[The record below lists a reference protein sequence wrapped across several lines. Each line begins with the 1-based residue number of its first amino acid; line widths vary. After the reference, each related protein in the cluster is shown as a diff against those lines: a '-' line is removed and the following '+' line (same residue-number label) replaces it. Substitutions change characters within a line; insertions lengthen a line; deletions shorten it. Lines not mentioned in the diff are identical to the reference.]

1 MQRRTVLSVVGTT
14 APLGALGV
22 GVASGHVGGARPD
35 APVERSAGVVA
46 RRGLRYAR
54 LPDRAGVLDLYRPP
68 GVGPFPVLMWTSG
81 SGWTSDAGNRDGE
94 DLARALVPHGW
105 AVAAYSTR
113 SSAQATFPAHVH
125 DANAAVRWLRA
136 EADTFDLDSDRIA
149 IGGSS
154 SGGWT
159 ALMVGYT
166 TGRPGYDG
174 TVGGHWGT
182 SSAVRAV
189 VDFYAPVHLRSLDEH
204 MRPGACR
211 RLNEHLGTRHCHA
224 DDRGYESR
232 MLGRP
237 VTQTLALA
245 DEASPLHH
253 VHGQAPPTLIVH
265 GTGDDVVPEE
275 QSAVLYEALVRH
287 GVPSAHYEVRG
298 GEHVVG
304 LGQNG
309 TAAARVRSQGLPE
322 HVRRPAFSA
331 EAVVG
336 FLDAVV

>member
-35 APVERSAGVVA
+35 APVERGAG
-46 RRGLRYAR
+46 
-54 LPDRAGVLDLYRPP
+54 
-68 GVGPFPVLMWTSG
+68 
-81 SGWTSDAGNRDGE
+81 
-94 DLARALVPHGW
+94 
-105 AVAAYSTR
+105 
-113 SSAQATFPAHVH
+113 
-125 DANAAVRWLRA
+125 
-136 EADTFDLDSDRIA
+136 
-149 IGGSS
+149 
-154 SGGWT
+154 
-159 ALMVGYT
+159 
-166 TGRPGYDG
+166 
-174 TVGGHWGT
+174 
-182 SSAVRAV
+182 
-189 VDFYAPVHLRSLDEH
+189 
-204 MRPGACR
+204 
-211 RLNEHLGTRHCHA
+211 
-224 DDRGYESR
+224 

-237 VTQTLALA
+237 VTQMLALA

-309 TAAARVRSQGLPE
+309 TAAARVRSHGLPD
-322 HVRRPAFSA
+322 HARRPAFSA